1 MKTNFLILQTHEDIL
16 ADALKDAE
24 QENPCDCSEDS
35 QVEAEYVSN
44 RYFRGIKV
52 TCLTCGTITA
62 ELDDPE

>member
-1 MKTNFLILQTHEDIL
+1 MKSRLLILQTKEDAL

-24 QENPCDCSEDS
+24 AENPCDCSEDS
-35 QVEAEYVSN
+35 QVEAEYISN
-44 RYFRGIKV
+44 RFWRGIKV